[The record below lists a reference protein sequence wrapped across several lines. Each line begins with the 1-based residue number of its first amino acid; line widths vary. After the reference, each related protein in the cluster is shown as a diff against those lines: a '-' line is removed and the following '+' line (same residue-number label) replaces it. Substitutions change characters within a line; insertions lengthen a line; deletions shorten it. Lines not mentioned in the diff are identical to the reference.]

1 LAVLPGFLLIVSQFL
16 PSAHTQ
22 APQIKHVFKPS
33 KRGRRMKWLLGWLV
47 LNALVFA
54 WRVLVMWPQLKAK
67 DQSVSAG
74 GASADHMRTP
84 ARRIQAASRA
94 VGHGVV

>member
-1 LAVLPGFLLIVSQFL
+1 VPRFLPIVSHVLQA
-16 PSAHTQ
+16 AHTQ
-22 APQIKHVFKPS
+22 APQIKHLLEPS
-33 KRGRRMKWLLGWLV
+33 KRGRRMKWLFGWLV

-54 WRVLVMWPQLKAK
+54 WRVAVMWPQLKAT

-74 GASADHMRTP
+74 GASADHERTP
-84 ARRIQAASRA
+84 AQRIQATSRV